1 MQLPIKLL
9 EQELKRG
16 AILHSNIFESIDH
29 GKFFA
34 IIGEDDNNVV
44 GAFFVN
50 SKINDFISTKPK
62 LLELQYK
69 LHCTI
74 YKFLNYDSYLCC
86 SDLIKIDKTSLAQSI
101 SKGKSTI
108 KGNLIE
114 EDLKNILNNVNKSKI
129 FSEQEKNKFF
139 K

>member
-1 MQLPIKLL
+1 M
-9 EQELKRG
+9 
-16 AILHSNIFESIDH
+16 
-29 GKFFA
+29 
-34 IIGEDDNNVV
+34 IGT
-44 GAFFVN
+44 FFVN

-62 LLELQYK
+62 LLELQYP

-74 YKFLNYDSYLCC
+74 YQFLNYDSYLCC

-101 SKGKSTI
+101 CKGESMI

-114 EDLKNILNNVNKSKI
+114 EDLKKILNNVNKSKI
-129 FSEQEKNKFF
+129 FSEQEKNNFF